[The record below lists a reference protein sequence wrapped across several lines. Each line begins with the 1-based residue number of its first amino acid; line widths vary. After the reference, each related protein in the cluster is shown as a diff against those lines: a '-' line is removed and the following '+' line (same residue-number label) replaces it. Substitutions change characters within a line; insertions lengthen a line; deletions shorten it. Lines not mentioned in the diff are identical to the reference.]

1 MLVLIFKQSRKWLL
15 FLLKGDFK
23 MRRRLFEYPD
33 VITIKELMEILGIGR
48 NKAYELLKSGKIV
61 SFKEGKK

>member
-1 MLVLIFKQSRKWLL
+1 
-15 FLLKGDFK
+15 

-61 SFKEGKK
+61 SFKEGKKYIIPKKSVLIYLNIYNK